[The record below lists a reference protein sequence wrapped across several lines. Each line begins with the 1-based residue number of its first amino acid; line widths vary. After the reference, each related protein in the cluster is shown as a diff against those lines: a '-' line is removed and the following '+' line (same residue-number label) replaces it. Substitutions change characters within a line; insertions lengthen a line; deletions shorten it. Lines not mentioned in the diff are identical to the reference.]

1 MSIHASRAHSALSP
15 SKFKSVEISPAYE
28 ADPTDPEHPITAEG
42 TLCHEALD
50 SGDDSKLTTDEQRS
64 WVAMCREF
72 TAEVLPGAAPHNEV
86 KLDIL
91 DGIWGFA
98 DLLLV
103 KAPKAA
109 LIDYKFG
116 FNLQEPCETNPAAQA
131 YVLGI
136 MRAFPDIDEVFVAY
150 LYPRLGQVSTAT
162 YTRAD
167 LPMIETRIRLIVEK
181 ARDAKPETCRW
192 SAETCRFCRHRFACP
207 TLQKAVLPIAQRYA
221 ETHDMALPKIDRLDE
236 MTDGE
241 AMSRLL
247 EAAPVFEAVADS
259 IKRNAVRMRVDS
271 GIDIPG
277 WDVRT
282 RAGRKVIANA
292 VLAAPVLRSAGLDDT
307 QLLRCAEFKAG
318 QIEDVLGE
326 IAPKGKKKKLV
337 EKTFDQLRDAG
348 VLEDKPES
356 TFMARA
362 KAVAAEV

>member
-1 MSIHASRAHSALSP
+1 MSAHATRAHSAISP
-15 SKFKSVEISPAYE
+15 SKLKSVEISPAYQS
-28 ADPTDPEHPITAEG
+28 DPTDPEHPITAEG

-50 SGDDSKLTTDEQRS
+50 SGDDSKLVSDEQRN

-72 TAEVLPGAAPHNEV
+72 TAEVLPGAVAHREV
-86 KLDIL
+86 KLDVL

-98 DLLLV
+98 DLLLI
-103 KAPKAA
+103 KGRKAA

-116 FNLQEPCETNPAAQA
+116 FNPQEEVETNPAAQA

-136 MRAFPDIDEVFVAY
+136 FKAFAVDEVFVAY

-162 YTRAD
+162 YTRED
-167 LPMIETRIRLIVEK
+167 LARIETRIRLTVEK
-181 ARDAKPETCRW
+181 ARDAAPETCRW
-192 SAETCRFCRHRFACP
+192 SPETCRFCRHRFACP
-207 TLQKAVLPIAQRYA
+207 TLRKAVLPIAQRYA

-259 IKRNAVRMRVDS
+259 IKRNAVRMRVES

-307 QLLRCAEFKAG
+307 QILRCAEFKAG

-362 KAVAAEV
+362 KTASAEA